1 MTRNAAQAFA
11 ARSGNCLS
19 LVIMT
24 AAFAKSLGL
33 PVQFQ
38 SVSVDE
44 TVSRSEDIYFF
55 IGHVNLTL
63 GNHHAVVGLRTSSA
77 DVLTVDFLPPTETIG
92 LHTKVISEQTVVA
105 MYMNNK
111 AAEAFA
117 KGQINDAYWWVRGA
131 IGQDPEFMS
140 AYNTL
145 GVIYRRHGNPA
156 EAERV
161 LAFAL
166 EREPRNTRIMSNL
179 VGTLNDQGKVAEA
192 DGLRSKLEQIEP
204 NPMFSYFD
212 RGMRA
217 MREGNYKAARDL
229 FAKEVDRTPYYHE
242 FHFWLANAYLAL
254 GDVDRARRELTL
266 AFEYSTTRR
275 EHDLYAAK
283 LDRIKSSKLR

>member
-24 AAFAKSLGL
+24 AAFAKALGL

-44 TVSRSEDIYFF
+44 TVSRSDDIYFY

-63 GNHHAVVGLRTSSA
+63 GNHHAVVGLRTSAA
-77 DVLTVDFLPPTETIG
+77 DLLTVDFLPPIETRG
-92 LHTKVISEQTVVA
+92 LRTRVIAEQTVTA
-105 MYMNNK
+105 MYMNNR

-117 KGQINDAYWWVRGA
+117 RGRVNDAYWWARA
-131 IGQDPEFMS
+131 ALEQDPAFVS

-161 LAFAL
+161 LAYAL
-166 EREPRNTRIMSNL
+166 EREPRNTRVMSNM
-179 VGTLNDQGKVAEA
+179 VRALNDQGKVAEA
-192 DGLRSKLEQIEP
+192 ESLRSKLEQMEP
-204 NPMFSYFD
+204 NPVFSYFE

-229 FAKEVDRTPYYHE
+229 FAKEVDRAPYYHE
-242 FHFWLANAYLAL
+242 FHFWLANAYFGL
-254 GDVDRARRELTL
+254 GDVERARRELTL
-266 AFEYSTTRR
+266 AFEYSTTRHD
-275 EHDLYAAK
+275 HDLYAAK
-283 LDRIKSSKLR
+283 LDRMRSSKLQ